1 MTSARPRRVTVVAHG
16 DTVHH
21 RRFVRAIVGRGH
33 RVTTVRWDDL
43 RSSVDPE
50 SALVAALADSMPDVV
65 LAGPVPTVA
74 ADVLAATDKPVVVTS
89 WGSDLLVDAQHDREA
104 GERATFAL
112 RRAAAVLVDSRTVA
126 RAAEHLGAPADRIV
140 RFPWGVDLDEHH
152 WCPVPPLG
160 DRLNVVSLRRLEPNY
175 RVEVLIEAVAQV
187 PGLHLEVLGDGSA
200 AAGLRRR
207 AAALGVAHRV
217 SFAGLVEERA
227 TVNALRAAHLHVST
241 SPMDGTSISLLQAL
255 AVGRPSIVVDNPS
268 NREWVEHGVT
278 GWLTPAGDPEALAE
292 VLRGATAGSEA
303 LQEISQRGRVL
314 VEREADWSV
323 HAESLCDTI
332 ESVAASR

>member
-1 MTSARPRRVTVVAHG
+1 MTPARPLRVTVVAHD

-21 RRFVRAIVGRGH
+21 RRFVRAIVERGH
-33 RVTTVRWDDL
+33 QVTTVRWDDL
-43 RSSVDPE
+43 KSAVDPE
-50 SALVAALADSMPDVV
+50 SALFSALADSMPDVV

-74 ADVLAATDKPVVVTS
+74 ADVLAATNKPVVVTS
-89 WGSDLLVDAQHDREA
+89 WGSDLLVDAQHDREVA
-104 GERATFAL
+104 ERATFAL
-112 RRAAAVLVDSRTVA
+112 TRAAAVLVDSRTVA
-126 RAAEHLGAPADRIV
+126 RAAEQFGAPEDRIV

-152 WCPVPPLG
+152 WYPVPPIG
-160 DRLNVVSLRRLEPNY
+160 DRTNVVSLRRLEPNY

-187 PGLHLEVLGDGSA
+187 PELHLEVLGDGSA
-200 AAGLRRR
+200 AAGLRRK
-207 AAALGVAHRV
+207 AVALGVAERV

-227 TVNALRAAHLHVST
+227 TVNALRTAHLHVST

-278 GWLTPAGDPEALAE
+278 GWLTPAGDPDALAA
-292 VLRGATAGSEA
+292 VLRVASSGSEA
-303 LQEISQRGRVL
+303 LEEISKRGRML

-323 HAESLCDTI
+323 HAKSLCDTV
-332 ESVAASR
+332 ESVVT